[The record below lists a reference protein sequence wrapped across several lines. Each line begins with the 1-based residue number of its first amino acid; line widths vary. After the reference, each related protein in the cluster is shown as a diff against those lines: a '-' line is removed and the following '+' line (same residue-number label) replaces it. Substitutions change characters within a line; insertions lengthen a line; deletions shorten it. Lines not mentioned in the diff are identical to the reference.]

1 MKRWLFITL
10 LVLLV
15 VLATGW
21 GVYWGWIA
29 GRNDRVALRTAT
41 VERGDLVVRLD
52 ATGTLEP
59 EEVVDVG
66 AQVGGRIKQ
75 LGDDPRAT
83 TDPAF
88 VGKHVDIGTTVE
100 KGTVLAS
107 IDEAVYLAQRNQAQ
121 AALARAKADLA
132 QLEAQ
137 FAQAETEWNR
147 AQRLRS
153 LKIKGVKATDLL
165 SGTKSSGR
173 ARSLGPESLAEG
185 ADVDRSQVQIRAI
198 SDAEFIQAK
207 SSYEVAKA
215 NIDVGKAAVAHQQS
229 ALDLAEMN
237 LSYTVI
243 QSPVQGTIIDRR
255 VNIGQM
261 VMASL
266 NGPGLF
272 LIATDLRRM
281 QVWAS
286 VDESDIGELKTGM
299 PVSFKVDAFPKDVY
313 HGAVAQV
320 RPNAKKS
327 ENAVTY
333 TVVIETDNSNLKLLP
348 YLTADVVF
356 EIARREQVLLVPN
369 VALQCTPRPELI
381 AASTPA
387 ALGAG
392 SVNSPLASAALTNQ
406 EEATIWTR
414 QGSHHVSPLKVKVG
428 VSDGMRTEVEGPGL
442 AEGLEVVLG
451 ELKQGKTESVE
462 EPSVPEDP

>member
-1 MKRWLFITL
+1 MKRPLFVTP
-10 LVLLV
+10 LVLLA
-15 VLATGW
+15 VLATSW
-21 GVYWGWIA
+21 GLYSEMWD
-29 GRNDRVALRTAT
+29 GRDDQIALRTAT
-41 VERGDLVVRLD
+41 VERGDLVVELD
-52 ATGTLEP
+52 AKGTLEP

-66 AQVGGRIKQ
+66 AQVGGRIKE
-75 LGDDPRAT
+75 LGDDPRST
-83 TDPAF
+83 VDPVFA
-88 VGKHVDIGTTVE
+88 GRHVDIGTTVE

-121 AALARAKADLA
+121 AAFARAKADVV
-132 QLEAQ
+132 QFEAQ
-137 FAQAETEWNR
+137 FAQAEAEWHR

-165 SGTKSSGR
+165 SRAKSSTR
-173 ARSLGPESLAEG
+173 KSALEG
-185 ADVDRSQVQIRAI
+185 AVIERSQVPIRAI

-207 SSYEVAKA
+207 SNCEVARA

-229 ALDLAEMN
+229 TLDLAEMN
-237 LSYTVI
+237 LAYTVI

-272 LIATDLRRM
+272 LIAKDLRRM

-286 VDESDIGELKTGM
+286 VDETDIGELKSGT

-313 HGAVAQV
+313 RGEVALV
-320 RPNAKKS
+320 RPNAKKT

-348 YLTADVVF
+348 SLTADVTF
-356 EIARREQVLLVPN
+356 EITRREQVLSVPN
-369 VALQCTPRPELI
+369 AALSCNPRSALI
-381 AASTPA
+381 AASTVSMMRTEA
-387 ALGAG
+387 AD
-392 SVNSPLASAALTNQ
+392 ALLPNVATNHV
-406 EEATIWTR
+406 EATIWTR
-414 QGSHHVSPLKVKVG
+414 KGSRHVSPLKVRVG
-428 VSDGMRTEVEGPGL
+428 VSDGTRTEVEGPGL

-451 ELKQGKTESVE
+451 ESR
-462 EPSVPEDP
+462 